1 MAKITIKK
9 RFERRRNLWQVRFYF
24 LVNTYIVF
32 NNARC
37 KNQIFF
43 TWNKKIDELVHLVK
57 VIGNENT
64 NLKLDVKIGL
74 TANFLNAHIEN
85 RNGVLYSRVYHD
97 PNMQKY
103 TLPYVIGHSKVA
115 HSHWLRSALI
125 RAVRY
130 CTSVHDFNQER
141 IHIEITCLA
150 NGYSLEFI
158 ERRIDHFY
166 THFDAA
172 SLRFFVDQYDYDKL
186 RLRLF
191 NFISEQQHIFYANE
205 ELDKNNQLFRLS
217 YLYQFGPKH
226 EFNKNVVKF
235 CRTT

>member
-1 MAKITIKK
+1 M
-9 RFERRRNLWQVRFYF
+9 
-24 LVNTYIVF
+24 NTYIVF

-74 TANFLNAHIEN
+74 SANFLNTHIEN

-97 PNMQKY
+97 SNMQQY
-103 TLPYVIGHSKVA
+103 TLPYVIGHSKVV
-115 HSHWLRSALI
+115 HNHWLRSALI

-141 IHIEITCLA
+141 IHIETTCLA

-172 SLRFFVDQYDYDKL
+172 SLR
-186 RLRLF
+186 LF
-191 NFISEQQHIFYANE
+191 LDHMITINFAFDCLI
-205 ELDKNNQLFRLS
+205 L
-217 YLYQFGPKH
+217 
-226 EFNKNVVKF
+226 
-235 CRTT
+235 

>member
-1 MAKITIKK
+1 M
-9 RFERRRNLWQVRFYF
+9 
-24 LVNTYIVF
+24 NTYIVF
-32 NNARC
+32 NNTRC

-43 TWNKKIDELVHLVK
+43 TWNKKIGELVHLVK

-103 TLPYVIGHSKVA
+103 TLPYAIGHSKVA

-141 IHIEITCLA
+141 ILR
-150 NGYSLEFI
+150 NDFFSQWLFI
-158 ERRIDHFY
+158 RIY
-166 THFDAA
+166 
-172 SLRFFVDQYDYDKL
+172 
-186 RLRLF
+186 
-191 NFISEQQHIFYANE
+191 
-205 ELDKNNQLFRLS
+205 
-217 YLYQFGPKH
+217 
-226 EFNKNVVKF
+226 
-235 CRTT
+235 